1 MENIKK
7 VIASYNYILIDM
19 TATIKTLYDLGKLIE
34 KAHDTNKYKKVVF
47 MLNMKNV
54 PNEII
59 KYYQSMCVLPETL
72 QKNTVMLYNK
82 DNYIYFD
89 LEIQLNI
96 ISIKK
101 FIEDNQEMSTCIV
114 CLEEKDNMNLC
125 AFCSTSICLDCFVK
139 INKPFCTICK
149 KNHNDIIF

>member
-34 KAHDTNKYKKVVF
+34 KAHNTNKYKKVVF

-59 KYYQSMCVLPETL
+59 KYYQSMCVLPDIL
-72 QKNTVMLYNK
+72 QKNTVML
-82 DNYIYFD
+82 
-89 LEIQLNI
+89 
-96 ISIKK
+96 
-101 FIEDNQEMSTCIV
+101 
-114 CLEEKDNMNLC
+114 
-125 AFCSTSICLDCFVK
+125 
-139 INKPFCTICK
+139 
-149 KNHNDIIF
+149 